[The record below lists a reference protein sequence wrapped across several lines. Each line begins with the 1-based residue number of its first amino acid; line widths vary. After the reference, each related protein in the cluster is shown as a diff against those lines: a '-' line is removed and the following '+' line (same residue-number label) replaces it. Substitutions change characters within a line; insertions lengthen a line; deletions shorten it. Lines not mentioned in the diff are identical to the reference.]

1 MKKSFLFTS
10 ESVTEGHPDRLCDTI
25 SDAVVD
31 HFLRQDPYSRI
42 IAECALSKGVVFLAA
57 RFASHAIVDLPDVA
71 RSVIGSVGYRPEDF
85 DAADCTV
92 VTSLI
97 TMPLDQRAQ
106 ADELEMSDSEIDHL
120 TVKNQATVFGFACT
134 QTPELMPLPIMLANR
149 MARGLTAARHQR
161 KMPYLSPD
169 CTIQVGVEYASGKPA
184 RIHGITV
191 IAGYE
196 GKGRID
202 PVAIREDM
210 VRHLITP
217 AFSDEPLQPD
227 DHTEIFVNPQGA
239 FPKSGPASHSGMTG
253 RKTASDTY
261 GAYARHSGS
270 ALSGKDPSRIDR
282 IGAYAARYAAKNV
295 VAAGLAEE
303 CEVQLSYSIG
313 HAGPVSV
320 QVQTFGTGAIS
331 DSELKRHLEQLFDF
345 RVGAIIRD
353 FNLRHLPSDYPDGF
367 YTKLAAHGHLA
378 NTLIELPWEKADKSG
393 LLKDRGR

>member
-42 IAECALSKGVVFLAA
+42 VAECALSKGVVFLAA
-57 RFASHAIVDLPDVA
+57 RFASHATVDLPDVA
-71 RSVIGSVGYRPEDF
+71 RSAIGAVGYRAEDF

-97 TMPLDQRAQ
+97 TMPLDKRAQ
-106 ADELEMSDSEIDHL
+106 ADELEMSDSEIEHL
-120 TVKNQATVFGFACT
+120 SVSHQATVFGFACT
-134 QTPELMPLPIMLANR
+134 QTPELMPFPIVMANR
-149 MARGLTAARHQR
+149 LARGLTEARDR
-161 KMPYLSPD
+161 RAIPYVSPD
-169 CTIQVGVEYASGKPA
+169 CTIQVGVEYENSRPA

-191 IAGYE
+191 VAGYE
-196 GKGRID
+196 GKGRVD
-202 PVAIREDM
+202 AVVLRERLDRE
-210 VRHLITP
+210 VILP
-217 AFSDEPLQPD
+217 AFSNQSLQPD
-227 DHTEIFVNPQGA
+227 EHTEIFINPQGA

-282 IGAYAARYAAKNV
+282 VGVYAARYAAKNI

-313 HAGPVSV
+313 HAGPVSI
-320 QVQTFGTGAIS
+320 QVQTFGTGVIP
-331 DSELKRHLEQLFDF
+331 DDELKRRLERHFDF

-353 FNLRHLPSDYPDGF
+353 FRLRHLPSDHPDGF
-367 YTKLAAHGHLA
+367 YRRLPAHGHLA
-378 NTLIELPWEKADKSG
+378 NEVIDLPWEKTDKKALLQSG
-393 LLKDRGR
+393 